1 MGISRR
7 AAVAGLA
14 AMVAGCTQSPRRPAG
29 SGPVA
34 TGPVVAAPPLPPLAP
49 MPLTRRQGAVAGPV
63 DDPASFG
70 LDAVVDLSHF
80 NRVNDFSQ
88 VRDSGI
94 LGVIHKASE
103 GGDWVDPL
111 YASRRAQAEAAG
123 LMWGAYHFGTYQ
135 RPGAEQAAA
144 FLAAAQ
150 PGPATLLALD
160 LELNERNQANTM
172 DITRAEA
179 FVRAVLTATGRL
191 PVLYIHPAWADGEAM
206 GGRGRTLGGAIRPGS
221 LLAACD
227 LWLADYRV
235 QPELPS
241 AWAGRGW
248 LMWQYAGD
256 GPSSGPFKARTR
268 LVAGIN
274 SCDRNLFSADMSS
287 LVAYWQRGSTQFSR
301 RR

>member
-7 AAVAGLA
+7 AAMAGLA
-14 AMVAGCTQSPRRPAG
+14 TLAAGCVQSPRRPAG

-34 TGPVVAAPPLPPLAP
+34 SGPGVNTPALPPLAP
-49 MPLTRRQGAVAGPV
+49 LPLARRQGAVAGPV
-63 DDPASFG
+63 DDPAAVG

-80 NRVNDFSQ
+80 NRVGDFAQ

-94 LGVIHKASE
+94 LGVIHKATE

-111 YASRRAQAEAAG
+111 YAQRRAQAEAAG

-135 RPGAEQAAA
+135 RSGADQAAN
-144 FLAAAQ
+144 FLATVQ
-150 PGPATLLALD
+150 PGPSTLLALD
-160 LELNERNQANTM
+160 LELNERNPANTM
-172 DITRAEA
+172 DITRAED

-227 LWLADYRV
+227 LWLADYRA

-241 AWAGRGW
+241 AWVGRGW
-248 LMWQYAGD
+248 LLWQYAGD
-256 GPSSGPFKARTR
+256 GPGAGPFKPRTR

-274 SCDRNLFSADMSS
+274 SCDRNVFSSDAST
-287 LVAYWQRGSTQFSR
+287 LIAYWQRGPRLSR